1 MHVCRLSTSENKQKV
16 TTSAGIVDPNI
27 FQTFLN
33 KLGNFTFFSTYLPF
47 SLGLE
52 GLNFFD
58 AGSGTGSLSPMV
70 LKAGFA
76 SYTGI
81 EFHAA
86 TAALSINTIATLMET
101 DKNWKK
107 CLDRISI
114 VVGNILKLAL
124 LRGGKVA
131 FHSYLGTMEL
141 QYSMNVHI
149 IGLVARSL
157 CIASWIFHSRELGS
171 VLQLLTILFD
181 SAYRPPL
188 TRLQNSQTRD
198 GEEDLFKNLVKNHLP
213 FLTRHVMP
221 NISGDGCDVIDEGSA
236 GYMIQV
242 EYVYHLPISLKVRLK
257 MRANLDQL
265 HKAMGG
271 KVRNKVTIERDGLR
285 VSAGA
290 HVVDFN
296 NLSSVTK
303 RLETYVTLES
313 LENHLTTEA
322 VAAGWMDQE
331 EVYLSSSLYLSEN
344 HQSTPTCF
352 TFTQCVK
359 ENQDTVNEEKITKKN
374 LKRRLYL
381 GISGIKL
388 SINFQTLG

>member
-1 MHVCRLSTSENKQKV
+1 
-16 TTSAGIVDPNI
+16 
-27 FQTFLN
+27 
-33 KLGNFTFFSTYLPF
+33 
-47 SLGLE
+47 
-52 GLNFFD
+52 
-58 AGSGTGSLSPMV
+58 MV

-81 EFHAA
+81 EFHPA
-86 TAALSINTIATLMET
+86 TAARSIDTISTLMET
-101 DKNWKK
+101 NQKWKQ
-107 CLDRISI
+107 CLNRIKI

-124 LRGGKVA
+124 LRGGSKVA
-131 FHSYLGTMEL
+131 FHSYLNTMEL

-149 IGLVARSL
+149 IGLVARSM

-171 VLQLLTILFD
+171 VLQLLTIMFD
-181 SAYRPPL
+181 SAYRPPR
-188 TRLQNSQTRD
+188 TGPRNSQTRD
-198 GEEDLFKNLVKNHLP
+198 GEEDLFKNLVKNHLH
-213 FLTRHVMP
+213 FLTRHAMP
-221 NISGDGCDVIDEGSA
+221 NISGDGRDDMIDEGSA